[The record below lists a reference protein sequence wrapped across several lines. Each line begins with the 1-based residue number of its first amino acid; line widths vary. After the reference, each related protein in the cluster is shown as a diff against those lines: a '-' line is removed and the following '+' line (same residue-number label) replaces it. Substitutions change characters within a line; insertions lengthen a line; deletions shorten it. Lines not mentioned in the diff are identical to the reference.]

1 MGNSNKSK
9 KDSYLLNYIRIL
21 IIISF
26 PVKIKCFDI
35 EQCSSFIICVLFIL
49 FFLALL
55 GNYSIKRKGYKK
67 INDQI
72 QLSTKL

>member
-1 MGNSNKSK
+1 MENLDKLSIIKCIK
-9 KDSYLLNYIRIL
+9 L
-21 IIISF
+21 IILLSF
-26 PVKIKCFDI
+26 PVKIKCLDI
-35 EQCSSFIICVLFIL
+35 EQCSSFILCLLFIL

>member
-1 MGNSNKSK
+1 MEYVNKSK
-9 KDSYLLNYIRIL
+9 KDSILYNYIKIL

-35 EQCSSFIICVLFIL
+35 EQCSSIILCILFIL

-67 INDQI
+67 INETI
-72 QLSTKL
+72 KLSTKL

>member
-1 MGNSNKSK
+1 MDNSNKSK

-35 EQCSSFIICVLFIL
+35 EQCSSFILCLLFIL

>member
-1 MGNSNKSK
+1 MEYLNKSK
-9 KDSYLLNYIRIL
+9 NDIYLLNYIRIL
-21 IIISF
+21 IMISF

-49 FFLALL
+49 FILALL

-67 INDQI
+67 INDSI
-72 QLSTKL
+72 KLSTKL

>member
-1 MGNSNKSK
+1 MENLDKLSIIK
-9 KDSYLLNYIRIL
+9 YIKL
-21 IIISF
+21 IILLSF
-26 PVKIKCFDI
+26 PVKIKCLDI
-35 EQCSSFIICVLFIL
+35 EQCSSFILCLLFIL

-72 QLSTKL
+72 QLSSKL

>member
-1 MGNSNKSK
+1 MENFDKLSILK
-9 KDSYLLNYIRIL
+9 YIKL
-21 IIISF
+21 IILISF
-26 PVKIKCFDI
+26 PVKIKCLDI
-35 EQCSSFIICVLFIL
+35 ERCSSFILCLLFIL

>member
-1 MGNSNKSK
+1 MENLDKLSIIKNIK
-9 KDSYLLNYIRIL
+9 L
-21 IIISF
+21 IILLSF
-26 PVKIKCFDI
+26 PVKIKCLDI
-35 EQCSSFIICVLFIL
+35 EQCSSFILCLLFIL

>member
-1 MGNSNKSK
+1 MENLDKLSIIK
-9 KDSYLLNYIRIL
+9 YIKL
-21 IIISF
+21 IILLSF
-26 PVKIKCFDI
+26 PVKIKCLDI
-35 EQCSSFIICVLFIL
+35 EQCSSFILCLLFIL

-55 GNYSIKRKGYKK
+55 GNYRIKRKGYKK

>member
-1 MGNSNKSK
+1 MENFDKLSTLK
-9 KDSYLLNYIRIL
+9 YIKL
-21 IIISF
+21 IILISF
-26 PVKIKCFDI
+26 PVKINCLDI
-35 EQCSSFIICVLFIL
+35 EQCSSFILCLLFIL

>member
-1 MGNSNKSK
+1 MENLDKLSIIK
-9 KDSYLLNYIRIL
+9 YIKL
-21 IIISF
+21 IILLSF
-26 PVKIKCFDI
+26 PVKIKCLDI
-35 EQCSSFIICVLFIL
+35 EQCSSFILCILFIL